1 MAGPQRGAGGR
12 FVKGG
17 GAGGGGGGGKVH
29 LTTKFDLI
37 GDWEKA
43 LKVTRS
49 LSLDTAINRAV
60 KQEAALAVRII
71 KQNLQRGGAPAGAP
85 FAALSPWTVASRRL
99 AKPPVRGTKPL
110 MARAD
115 LYDAITYVVVEDNK
129 RDTTAFVGVLKQARS
144 SSPGGASLVNI
155 GVVQEFGKTIVVRIT
170 PKMQRFLGVLAK
182 QMGAAPK
189 PGGGKGSGKR
199 FLVIRIPPR
208 PFIRPAFD
216 VWVKDAQKRMA
227 TRIAKLTGGKLGT
240 P

>member
-1 MAGPQRGAGGR
+1 VAGQRGAGGR
-12 FVKGG
+12 FV
-17 GAGGGGGGGKVH
+17 GGGGGGGGAKPK
-29 LTTKFDLI
+29 LSTKFDLI

-43 LKVTRS
+43 LRVTRS

-85 FAALSPWTVASRRL
+85 FAALSLWTVASRRL
-99 AKPPVRGTKPL
+99 AKPPIRGSKPL

-115 LYDAITYVVVEDNK
+115 LYDAITYVVMEDNK
-129 RDTTAFVGVLKQARS
+129 RETTAFVGVLKQAKS
-144 SSPGGASLVNI
+144 SSPGGAPLVNI
-155 GVVQEFGKTIVVRIT
+155 GMVQEFGKTIVVRIT

-182 QMGAAPK
+182 QLGKGPK
-189 PGGGKGSGKR
+189 PGGSKGGKR

-208 PFIRPAFD
+208 PFIRPAYD
-216 VWVKDAQKRMA
+216 VWVKDAQQRMA
-227 TRIAKLTGGKLGT
+227 KRIAMLTGGKLGT